1 MCTWGLSPP
10 REGHDKMTVPNLF
23 INILTLKWG
32 SCWFKVEIDP
42 QIWVDNIVF
51 KCYNYSMFSYDV
63 SMMGEDRIRVVVL
76 KDNDEMGVLYFER
89 GKVGFSN
96 KPISVGEWVVVDA
109 VVGDLYD
116 GRIDPKDIVRMCRD
130 EIKQKFMI

>member
-1 MCTWGLSPP
+1 
-10 REGHDKMTVPNLF
+10 
-23 INILTLKWG
+23 
-32 SCWFKVEIDP
+32 VEIDP

-109 VVGDLYD
+109 VVGDLY
-116 GRIDPKDIVRMCRD
+116 GGKIDPKDIVRMCRE